1 MLHALHRPLPP
12 ATAPKPIQLTFKS
25 LRVGAE
31 GDDEAD
37 VDDAKLVTKTSRS
50 DDPVTPP
57 ATNAWAAGLCSCLSY
72 PGSCLST
79 CFCEPCVV
87 AQVLDIASGGR
98 KNLCLAVGAGLTF
111 LTLVVVIFQNIN
123 NEGTMVVGTILSVAL
138 SIFTFAVLLYARSVV
153 RKREGIK
160 GSSLGDCCASF
171 FCTACG
177 LCQILNQ
184 YAPYRGFWS
193 SYEVLDESEPTTTA
207 V

>member
-1 MLHALHRPLPP
+1 MLHALHRPLTPF
-12 ATAPKPIQLTFKS
+12 APKSTQLTFKTIT
-25 LRVGAE
+25 GAE
-31 GDDEAD
+31 GDDETD
-37 VDDAKLVTKTSRS
+37 MGETKLVTKQTKS
-50 DDPVTPP
+50 DAPDVPP
-57 ATNAWAAGLCSCLSY
+57 ATRAWAAGLCSCLSY

-79 CFCEPCVV
+79 VFCNPCVT

-98 KNLCLAVGAGLTF
+98 KYLCLVTGIAITI
-111 LTLVVVIFQNIN
+111 LVILMVIFQNIEN
-123 NEGTMVVGTILSVAL
+123 DDTMVVGTILSVTL

-160 GSSLGDCCASF
+160 GSAIGDCCASF

-193 SYEVLDESEPTTTA
+193 SYEVLDESTAATA